1 MAEELKRPE
10 ILAAGGVLWRRNA
23 RTKAAGEIEVV
34 LIHRLRYDDW
44 SLPKGK
50 LEPGETAFE
59 AALREVWEETGY
71 HALPGRSLGKVRYL
85 KSSRNGARPKITSF
99 WAMRAGPGSF
109 QPGNEVDRI
118 RWTSLAEAR
127 ELLTYPTDREILGR
141 FASQPLDTRLLLLVR
156 HGSAGQ
162 GSKWKKD
169 DRLRPLDAKGKEQ
182 ALGLARLLVR
192 FAPRHIISADFVRCV
207 QTVEPL
213 SQSSGVPVVEDSL
226 LSEFGYPRH
235 RDAAIE
241 LMRNLTNGGAGV
253 ACSQGDVIPD
263 LLRRLAEAD
272 RVPLTEDFAAP
283 KGSVWSLSFSGP
295 KLFAMEYFPPPTA

>member
-1 MAEELKRPE
+1 MDEELKRPE
-10 ILAAGGVLWRRNA
+10 IHAAGGVLWRRRGRA
-23 RTKAAGEIEVV
+23 KGAKGVEVM
-34 LIHRLRYDDW
+34 LIHRPQYDDW

-85 KSSRNGARPKITSF
+85 KASRNGARPKVTTF
-99 WAMRAGPGSF
+99 WAMKAGPGSF
-109 QPGNEVDRI
+109 EPGNEVDRI
-118 RWTSLAEAR
+118 RWTPLADAR
-127 ELLTYPTDREILGR
+127 DLLTYPTDREILGR
-141 FASQPLDTRLLLLVR
+141 FASQPVDTRLLLLVR

-162 GSKWKKD
+162 RSKWKKD

-182 ALGLARLLVR
+182 ASALARLLVR

-213 SQSSGVPVVEDSL
+213 SHSAGVPVTEDSL
-226 LSEFGYPRH
+226 LSELGYPR
-235 RDAAIE
+235 RREAAVE
-241 LMRNLTNGGAGV
+241 LMRNLTNGGAAV

-263 LLRRLAEAD
+263 LLGRLAEAD
-272 RVPLTEDFAAP
+272 RVPLPEDFAAP
-283 KGSVWSLSFSGP
+283 KGSVWSLSFSES
-295 KLFAMEYFPPPTA
+295 KLFGMEYFPPPSS

>member
-1 MAEELKRPE
+1 MDEELKRPE
-10 ILAAGGVLWRRNA
+10 IRAAGGVLWRRRGQA
-23 RTKAAGEIEVV
+23 KGAEGVEIV
-34 LIHRLRYDDW
+34 LIHRPQYDDW

-50 LEPGETAFE
+50 LEPGESAFE

-71 HALPGRSLGKVRYL
+71 HALPGRSLGRIRYL
-85 KSSRNGARPKITSF
+85 KSSRNGARPKVTSF
-99 WAMRAGPGSF
+99 WSMKAGPGSF
-109 QPGNEVDRI
+109 KPGSEVDRI
-118 RWTSLAEAR
+118 RWISLADAR
-127 ELLTYPTDREILGR
+127 DLLTYPTDREILGR
-141 FASQPLDTRLLLLVR
+141 FASQPVDTRLLLLVR

-162 GSKWKKD
+162 RSKWKKD
-169 DRLRPLDAKGKEQ
+169 DRLRPLDTKGKEQ
-182 ALGLARLLVR
+182 ARGLARLLVR

-213 SQSSGVPVVEDSL
+213 SESSGVPVTEDPL
-226 LSEFGYPRH
+226 LSELGYPRR

-241 LMRNLTNGGAGV
+241 LMRDLTNGGAAV

-263 LLRRLAEAD
+263 LLGRLAAAD
-272 RVPLTEDFAAP
+272 RVPLPEDFAAP

>member
-1 MAEELKRPE
+1 MDEELKRSE
-10 ILAAGGVLWRRNA
+10 IRAAGGLLWRRNG
-23 RTKAAGEIEVV
+23 RTKAVDEIEVV
-34 LIHRLRYDDW
+34 LIHRPRYDDW

-85 KSSRNGARPKITSF
+85 KSSRNGVRPKVTSF
-99 WAMRAGPGSF
+99 WAMSAGTGSFEPGS
-109 QPGNEVDRI
+109 EVDRI
-118 RWTSLAEAR
+118 RWTPLAEAR

-141 FASQPLDTRLLLLVR
+141 FASQPLDSRLLLLVR

-162 GSKWKKD
+162 RSRWQKD

-182 ALGLARLLVR
+182 AWGLARLLVR
-192 FAPRHIISADFVRCV
+192 FAPRHIISADYVRCV

-213 SQSSGVPVVEDSL
+213 SESSGVPVTEDPL
-226 LSEFGYPRH
+226 LSELGYPRR

-241 LMRNLTNGGAGV
+241 LLRGLTNGGAAV
-253 ACSQGDVIPD
+253 ACSHGDVIPD
-263 LLRRLAEAD
+263 LLCRLAEAD
-272 RVPLTEDFAAP
+272 RVPLPDDFATP
-283 KGSVWSLSFSGP
+283 KGSVWSLSFSGS